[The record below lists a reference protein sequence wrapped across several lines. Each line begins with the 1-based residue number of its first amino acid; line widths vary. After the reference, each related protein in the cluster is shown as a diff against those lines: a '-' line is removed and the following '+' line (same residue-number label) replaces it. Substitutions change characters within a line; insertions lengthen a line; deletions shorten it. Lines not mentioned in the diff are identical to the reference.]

1 MTSGP
6 AVKKNK
12 KMRLD
17 EAVYNRGLAETILL
31 ARALIMSGS
40 VSVKG
45 RVVDKAGHAVAS
57 DSEITIKEK
66 APYVGRG

>member
-1 MTSGP
+1 LRK
-6 AVKKNK
+6 AKKLK

-17 EAVYNRGLAETILL
+17 ETLFCRGLADSIKK

-45 RVVDKAGHAVAS
+45 RMIDKAGRPVTA
-57 DSEITIKEK
+57 DSEITLKSK
-66 APYVGRG
+66 SPLCGKRRV